1 MGKRRTV
8 ASARAISGGGR
19 IGGAT
24 PLGGEGDRFREAL
37 EHVLAE
43 HCAGSQSTLAQL
55 LGIQRTRI
63 SEWKAKDGIPGREAL
78 DALGRA
84 FGISVD
90 WILFGDGAM
99 YRRQDRAPQRL
110 ALDLQEQ
117 AQQRALA
124 AVRRDVDPD
133 FDADIVVNGEALLR
147 EALEL
152 AAARAVDAARR
163 HAAADRALAGLRS
176 VQRMLWQLQEMA
188 ARTVPGEQQTVMAR
202 EVHRTDARLEALLA
216 ELPTAV
222 GAGAVVSV
230 RVPDDAPALVPR
242 VRGRESVVL
251 RRFGDALAVA
261 QGDQRERRATLYD
274 IAPLFEEQERLAQAE
289 RDAGG

>member
-1 MGKRRTV
+1 MRKRRQGA
-8 ASARAISGGGR
+8 ASRAMAGGER

-24 PLGGEGDRFREAL
+24 SPGTEGDRFREAL

-43 HCAGSQSTLAQL
+43 HCDGSQSTLAQL

-110 ALDLQEQ
+110 ALDLQAQ

-124 AVRRDVDPD
+124 AVRRDVDPG
-133 FDADIVVNGEALLR
+133 FDADIVVNGETLLR
-147 EALEL
+147 EALDS

-163 HAAADRALAGLRS
+163 HVAADRALTGLRS
-176 VQRMLWQLQEMA
+176 VQRVLWQLEEMA
-188 ARTVPGEQQTVMAR
+188 ARTVPGEQQQALAR
-202 EVHRTDARLEALLA
+202 EVHRTEARLEALLA
-216 ELPTAV
+216 ELPTAL
-222 GAGAVVSV
+222 GEGTMVSV
-230 RVPDDAPALVPR
+230 RVPEDSRARGLRVP
-242 VRGRESVVL
+242 GRASAVL
-251 RRFGDALAVA
+251 RQLDDALAEA
-261 QGDQRERRATLYD
+261 QGDRRERRATLYD
-274 IAPLFEEQERLAQAE
+274 IASLHEERERLAQAE
-289 RDAGG
+289 RDAVG